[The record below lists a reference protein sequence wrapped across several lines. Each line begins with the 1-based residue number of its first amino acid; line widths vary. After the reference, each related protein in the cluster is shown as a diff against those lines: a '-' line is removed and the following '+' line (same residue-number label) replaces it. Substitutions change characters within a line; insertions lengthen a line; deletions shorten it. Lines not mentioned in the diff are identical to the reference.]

1 MNVMTARTKISATLT
16 PERLRRAQEVT
27 GTSNVS
33 QLLDDALAALIE
45 RELEKRWL
53 EAHPDEELPGEVEVD
68 LTSAPWEE

>member
-1 MNVMTARTKISATLT
+1 MTVRTKISATLT
-16 PERLRRAQEVT
+16 PERLREAQEVT

-53 EAHPDEELPGEVEVD
+53 NAHPDDELPGEVEVD
-68 LTSAPWEE
+68 LTAVPWEE